1 MTPFMLIDASRI
13 SSPSVPC
20 FGWLK
25 ANPGCQVPRPLLSAV
40 HSLDSLQ
47 EAPTLLSPMEGMQVP
62 PPQVCQ
68 GPEVLFME
76 SPEFVLARLWVA
88 STSSQPSL
96 QRLAAGRDGQ
106 RGVCCQQ
113 SSGQHKVAGSTR
125 WRAAREAWQLHR
137 ERKAIRGRKSSGISP
152 RLSWQSPAWA
162 LLPTGPHWTPKEDL
176 WGDSGHQV
184 LN

>member
-25 ANPGCQVPRPLLSAV
+25 ANPGCQVPQPLLSAV

-47 EAPTLLSPMEGMQVP
+47 EAPTLLSPVEGMQVP

-76 SPEFVLARLWVA
+76 SPEFVLARLWVT

-113 SSGQHKVAGSTR
+113 SSGQHKVAGSKGSL
-125 WRAAREAWQLHR
+125 AAPQGEEGHQRQEELGHFSQAFLA
-137 ERKAIRGRKSSGISP
+137 EPS
-152 RLSWQSPAWA
+152 
-162 LLPTGPHWTPKEDL
+162 TGPAAHRSPLDPK
-176 WGDSGHQV
+176 GGSVGG
-184 LN
+184 